1 MMPLFGL
8 GLQNG
13 LVLDIGYNSASV
25 IPVYQGVPML
35 RSWQALPLAGKAV
48 HQRLQSEI
56 DKTGTAK
63 QGEMDFVKFDTL
75 GKLIVNFCTS
85 TAEVFLVK
93 VQKENLIHTRTRIFG
108 TN

>member
-1 MMPLFGL
+1 
-8 GLQNG
+8 
-13 LVLDIGYNSASV
+13 
-25 IPVYQGVPML
+25 ML

-75 GKLIVNFCTS
+75 GKSIVNFCTS
-85 TAEVFLVK
+85 TAEVQK
-93 VQKENLIHTRTRIFG
+93 VNIFHTRILIFG
-108 TN
+108 TT

>member
-1 MMPLFGL
+1 
-8 GLQNG
+8 
-13 LVLDIGYNSASV
+13 LVINQF
-25 IPVYQGVPML
+25 IFFIYQGVPML

-75 GKLIVNFCTS
+75 GKSIDTLP
-85 TAEVFLVK
+85 
-93 VQKENLIHTRTRIFG
+93 QK
-108 TN
+108 

>member
-1 MMPLFGL
+1 
-8 GLQNG
+8 
-13 LVLDIGYNSASV
+13 
-25 IPVYQGVPML
+25 ML

-75 GKLIVNFCTS
+75 GKSIVNFSTS

-93 VQKENLIHTRTRIFG
+93 EISLIHTRIHIFC
-108 TN
+108 TT

>member
-35 RSWQALPLAGKAV
+35 RSWQALPLAGKSV
-48 HQRLQSEI
+48 HQRLKSEI
-56 DKTGTAK
+56 DKKGTAK
-63 QGEMDFVKFDTL
+63 QGELDFVKFDTL
-75 GKLIVNFCTS
+75 GKLNPK
-85 TAEVFLVK
+85 VFS
-93 VQKENLIHTRTRIFG
+93 NL
-108 TN
+108 